1 MFSFLEHLGSAVWRC
16 ASCFC
21 EDSIEDS
28 GHVTLTP
35 LLVHKQ
41 NHLKQI
47 SDVDNLQ

>member
-1 MFSFLEHLGSAVWRC
+1 MSSFLKHLVSTVWRC
-16 ASCFC
+16 TSCFC
-21 EDSIEDS
+21 GDSIEDG